1 MAYNYNNFLRPISPT
16 DRNIQVLD
24 SNGTIRYTVNPFAIL
39 NTMVNNNVVKINL
52 KNDKLIILD
61 FYTPDQAK
69 GAIDQLQK
77 QIDALIQN
85 VPNVIDKE
93 IENFVEKYV
102 NDVNFIDPI
111 GGSLRINGN
120 ILPRINNTYNLG
132 SSQSQWHSLYV
143 GPQSL
148 FVGGVTISSHN
159 GSILINSLNLGST
172 GSPARL
178 SASSGTIYTQAT
190 FSSGDVV
197 VKGVTISSHNGSIL
211 FNSLNLGSVASPMIL
226 NSVDGYMTTT
236 ATMSMGGA
244 IVSGVTISGYN
255 NSILIDSLNLG
266 STSSPVT
273 LSSENGT
280 IYTQATFSSRSII
293 LDNDGDIIRE
303 GNSVLYRYSGTSS
316 TPLQLPETG
325 YVVNLQTQNRLG
337 FEQGQ
342 SLIVYSVINNNYM
355 IDDYADDDSSLF
367 VGEVSGY
374 NFSSGLL
381 ELVVTYSPNY
391 GLTNSEG
398 IVPTYSHWTIAT
410 SPTSNGASVTNP
422 VNNAIVTS
430 DGSTGLL
437 AHNNLTF
444 DDTTFYIQATTQFQQ
459 TIELV
464 NPDATYLI
472 AGSPSAIQYGFTS
485 SGIWYHSNLNSD
497 YTASFL
503 GVPTYSNR
511 VITATIVIA
520 QGATA
525 YLPTSLTI
533 NEDIYSIKWS
543 NATLPSGTPNKTD
556 IVGFS
561 FINIGGTFSEVLGNI
576 STFGLP

>member
-69 GAIDQLQK
+69 SAIDQLQK

-102 NDVNFIDPI
+102 KDVNFIDPI

-120 ILPRINNTYNLG
+120 ILPQINNTYNLG

-211 FNSLNLGSVASPMIL
+211 INSLNLGSTGSPARLSASSGTIYTQATFSSGDVVVKGVTISSHNGSILINSLNLGSVASPMIL

-255 NSILIDSLNLG
+255 NSILIDSLMTTTISNAEPVSWKLG
-266 STSSPVT
+266 STAAGSVSVDT
-273 LSSENGT
+273 
-280 IYTQATFSSRSII
+280 TQYI
-293 LDNDGDIIRE
+293 
-303 GNSVLYRYSGTSS
+303 
-316 TPLQLPETG
+316 
-325 YVVNLQTQNRLG
+325 
-337 FEQGQ
+337 
-342 SLIVYSVINNNYM
+342 
-355 IDDYADDDSSLF
+355 
-367 VGEVSGY
+367 EVS
-374 NFSSGLL
+374 
-381 ELVVTYSPNY
+381 
-391 GLTNSEG
+391 
-398 IVPTYSHWTIAT
+398 I
-410 SPTSNGASVTNP
+410 NGSIYKLAI
-422 VNNAIVTS
+422 VNNI
-430 DGSTGLL
+430 
-437 AHNNLTF
+437 
-444 DDTTFYIQATTQFQQ
+444 
-459 TIELV
+459 
-464 NPDATYLI
+464 
-472 AGSPSAIQYGFTS
+472 
-485 SGIWYHSNLNSD
+485 
-497 YTASFL
+497 
-503 GVPTYSNR
+503 
-511 VITATIVIA
+511 
-520 QGATA
+520 
-525 YLPTSLTI
+525 
-533 NEDIYSIKWS
+533 
-543 NATLPSGTPNKTD
+543 
-556 IVGFS
+556 
-561 FINIGGTFSEVLGNI
+561 
-576 STFGLP
+576 

>member
-1 MAYNYNNFLRPISPT
+1 LS
-16 DRNIQVLD
+16 
-24 SNGTIRYTVNPFAIL
+24 S
-39 NTMVNNNVVKINL
+39 
-52 KNDKLIILD
+52 
-61 FYTPDQAK
+61 
-69 GAIDQLQK
+69 
-77 QIDALIQN
+77 
-85 VPNVIDKE
+85 
-93 IENFVEKYV
+93 EN
-102 NDVNFIDPI
+102 
-111 GGSLRINGN
+111 
-120 ILPRINNTYNLG
+120 
-132 SSQSQWHSLYV
+132 
-143 GPQSL
+143 
-148 FVGGVTISSHN
+148 
-159 GSILINSLNLGST
+159 
-172 GSPARL
+172 
-178 SASSGTIYTQAT
+178 GTIYTQAT
-190 FSSGDVV
+190 FSSGDLIVS
-197 VKGVTISSHNGSIL
+197 GVTISGYNNSIL
-211 FNSLNLGSVASPMIL
+211 IDSLNLGSTSSPVIL
-226 NSVDGYMTTT
+226 SSENGTIYTQ
-236 ATMSMGGA
+236 ATFSSGDL

-293 LDNDGDIIRE
+293 LDNDGDIIRD

-355 IDDYADDDSSLF
+355 IDDYVDDDSSLF

-485 SGIWYHSNLNSD
+485 SGIWYHSNLNSE

-525 YLPTSLTI
+525 YLPTSLAI

-543 NATLPSGTPNKTD
+543 NATLPSGTPNQTD

-576 STFGLP
+576 STFGSVI

>member
-102 NDVNFIDPI
+102 KDVNFIDPI

-120 ILPRINNTYNLG
+120 ILPQINNTYNLG

-255 NSILIDSLNLG
+255 NSILIDSLMTTTISNAEPVSWKLG
-266 STSSPVT
+266 STAAGSVSVDT
-273 LSSENGT
+273 
-280 IYTQATFSSRSII
+280 TQYI
-293 LDNDGDIIRE
+293 
-303 GNSVLYRYSGTSS
+303 
-316 TPLQLPETG
+316 
-325 YVVNLQTQNRLG
+325 
-337 FEQGQ
+337 
-342 SLIVYSVINNNYM
+342 
-355 IDDYADDDSSLF
+355 
-367 VGEVSGY
+367 EVS
-374 NFSSGLL
+374 
-381 ELVVTYSPNY
+381 
-391 GLTNSEG
+391 
-398 IVPTYSHWTIAT
+398 I
-410 SPTSNGASVTNP
+410 NGSIYKLAI
-422 VNNAIVTS
+422 VNNI
-430 DGSTGLL
+430 
-437 AHNNLTF
+437 
-444 DDTTFYIQATTQFQQ
+444 
-459 TIELV
+459 
-464 NPDATYLI
+464 
-472 AGSPSAIQYGFTS
+472 
-485 SGIWYHSNLNSD
+485 
-497 YTASFL
+497 
-503 GVPTYSNR
+503 
-511 VITATIVIA
+511 
-520 QGATA
+520 
-525 YLPTSLTI
+525 
-533 NEDIYSIKWS
+533 
-543 NATLPSGTPNKTD
+543 
-556 IVGFS
+556 
-561 FINIGGTFSEVLGNI
+561 
-576 STFGLP
+576 

>member
-69 GAIDQLQK
+69 SAIDQLQK

-102 NDVNFIDPI
+102 KDVNFIDPI

-120 ILPRINNTYNLG
+120 ILPQINNTYNLG

-266 STSSPVT
+266 STSSPVI
-273 LSSENGT
+273 LSSENG
-280 IYTQATFSSRSII
+280 
-293 LDNDGDIIRE
+293 
-303 GNSVLYRYSGTSS
+303 
-316 TPLQLPETG
+316 
-325 YVVNLQTQNRLG
+325 
-337 FEQGQ
+337 
-342 SLIVYSVINNNYM
+342 
-355 IDDYADDDSSLF
+355 
-367 VGEVSGY
+367 
-374 NFSSGLL
+374 
-381 ELVVTYSPNY
+381 
-391 GLTNSEG
+391 
-398 IVPTYSHWTIAT
+398 
-410 SPTSNGASVTNP
+410 
-422 VNNAIVTS
+422 
-430 DGSTGLL
+430 
-437 AHNNLTF
+437 
-444 DDTTFYIQATTQFQQ
+444 TFYIQATTQFQQ

-472 AGSPSAIQYGFTS
+472 AASPSTIQYGFTS

-511 VITATIVIA
+511 VIKATIVIA

-525 YLPTSLTI
+525 YLPTSLEI

-543 NATLPSGTPNKTD
+543 NATLPSGTPNRTD

-576 STFGLP
+576 STFGSVI